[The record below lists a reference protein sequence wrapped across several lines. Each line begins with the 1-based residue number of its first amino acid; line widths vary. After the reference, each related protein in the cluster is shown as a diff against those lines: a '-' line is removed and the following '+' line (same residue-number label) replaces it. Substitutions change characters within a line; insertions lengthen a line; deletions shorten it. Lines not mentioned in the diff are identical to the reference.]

1 MYVCLQLKTKTM
13 NKIPQSL
20 IVQKISE
27 KSVMKLD
34 VYDKTYETFQEL
46 KSIAKEIAE
55 DTKKKISKINS
66 KIVVEYNDTGE
77 FEAQLKFAGDML
89 FLTMHTNVFEF
100 PKDHELMKTSYI
112 KEDKTRSY
120 CGIINMYNF
129 LADSFKYNRVND
141 VGYLIGRTFINK
153 DYHYMVEGKRQ
164 MGLLYNN
171 FIKETIN
178 RDALKNILI
187 SAILYCIEFDL
198 LTPPYE
204 TVQEISVMEMNDNSA
219 NLSLKTGKRLGFK
232 FQIDSNDI
240 K

>member
-1 MYVCLQLKTKTM
+1 M

-20 IVQKISE
+20 IVKKISE

-55 DTKKKISKINS
+55 DTKKKISKINPN
-66 KIVVEYNDTGE
+66 IVIEFNDTGE
-77 FEAQLKFAGDML
+77 FEAQIKFAGDML

-120 CGIINMYNF
+120 CGVINMYNF

-141 VGYLIGRTFINK
+141 VGYLVARTFINK

-171 FIKETIN
+171 FIKETID
-178 RDALKNILI
+178 REALKQILI

-198 LTPPYE
+198 LTPPYDS
-204 TVQEISVMEMNDNSA
+204 VQEISVMEMNDYSA

-232 FQIDSNDI
+232 FQVDTDDI

>member
-1 MYVCLQLKTKTM
+1 M

>member
-1 MYVCLQLKTKTM
+1 
-13 NKIPQSL
+13 
-20 IVQKISE
+20 
-27 KSVMKLD
+27 
-34 VYDKTYETFQEL
+34 
-46 KSIAKEIAE
+46 
-55 DTKKKISKINS
+55 
-66 KIVVEYNDTGE
+66 
-77 FEAQLKFAGDML
+77 
-89 FLTMHTNVFEF
+89 
-100 PKDHELMKTSYI
+100 
-112 KEDKTRSY
+112 
-120 CGIINMYNF
+120 
-129 LADSFKYNRVND
+129 
-141 VGYLIGRTFINK
+141 
-153 DYHYMVEGKRQ
+153 